1 MRGITPQAMEK
12 NASIVDLKTD
22 LRKALRSIGGRS
34 SSADKRKMLRFRLIS
49 TVFWK
54 WPARLFARR
63 LYDWQIDQLTGFA
76 DL

>member
-1 MRGITPQAMEK
+1 MEK

-22 LRKALRSIGGRS
+22 LRKALRSIGGKS
-34 SSADKRKMLRFRLIS
+34 SSADKEKCFDFRTRLNI
-49 TVFWK
+49 FWK
-54 WPARLFARR
+54 WPARLFAWR